1 MWNIVRRVL
10 EFSPNYAEAC
20 FLQKQV
26 SETKNQTH
34 VHCRCQQRKT
44 KPLNRVFDKTEIKIE
59 KKDRKCE
66 SERRVRTDN
75 VILQVVGVAVLR
87 TIVADFKQKVLPA
100 AHFLISCSVR
110 EAEAE
115 EEEEPAV

>member
-1 MWNIVRRVL
+1 MWNIVKRVL

-44 KPLNRVFDKTEIKIE
+44 KPLNRVFDETEKKIE
-59 KKDRKCE
+59 KKKDRKCE

-87 TIVADFKQKVLPA
+87 TIVPDFKQKVLPA

-115 EEEEPAV
+115 EEPAV